1 MKQEHSIL
9 GVKHARGGRR
19 ESRRGKGRGEELGRM
34 SERREKNGGK
44 KMYRAHTYFGTYNK

>member
-19 ESRRGKGRGEELGRM
+19 ESRREKGRGEELGRM
-34 SERREKNGGK
+34 SEKEGEGWREENV
-44 KMYRAHTYFGTYNK
+44 